1 MKVSQRFL
9 ARLKLHALP
18 AYQIAQEAGVNPV
31 TLSKL
36 INGIE
41 PVKRRDSRIIAVG
54 KIIGLVERECFEKTE
69 TNSLVPSREV

>member
-1 MKVSQRFL
+1 
-9 ARLKLHALP
+9 
-18 AYQIAQEAGVNPV
+18 VNPI

-69 TNSLVPSREV
+69 TNS

>member
-1 MKVSQRFL
+1 MFKLSRQFL
-9 ARLKLHALP
+9 ISLKLHRSP
-18 AYQIAQEAGVNPV
+18 AYRIAQNAGVNPI

-69 TNSLVPSREV
+69 TNS